1 MRDVKINTS
10 LVTLLDVLECT
21 IEKKINEHGMAVIS
35 GHIKSNKEEKV
46 MEKLKKGDC
55 FANILITDEEGK
67 EEEVFYGIVQKAE
80 TLTVGGLKKITI
92 YMKGSTVLL
101 DCKERTRTFQDKN
114 MTYDTLLSQ
123 AEKENDAKHLMR
135 IGRGENIKDIIVQY
149 KETNWQFIKRM
160 ASRLGSFVMP
170 YYKGEGIRYYIG
182 LDTTG
187 KAKEIDVM
195 EYSMV
200 SDMEE
205 YLYKKKNN
213 VEGISE
219 KDTISYIVKTRDY
232 ADLGE
237 SIQFQGR
244 TWYVYK
250 EKSTLDGGELV
261 HTYQLRS
268 KGGFSQVRQYDTQ
281 LIGASLEGHILDVKT
296 DKVKVCMNVDGTQD
310 IGTAK
315 WFCYSTIYSSP
326 DGSGWYCMPE
336 KNDRVRLYF
345 PSEKEEEGY
354 IISSIHVGGS
364 ASGEKSDSSSSAGG
378 SSGSGSSSAPRTNPD
393 NKSIMNKYNKQLEL
407 TPTSITMTNN
417 NGMTIK
423 LDDEEGIYIIS
434 DKDVVIE
441 AEENLAIASVT
452 ESLSVEAK
460 ESIEMIQ
467 GDTKITMKEDI
478 VVEGAEVKIQ

>member
-1 MRDVKINTS
+1 
-10 LVTLLDVLECT
+10 
-21 IEKKINEHGMAVIS
+21 
-35 GHIKSNKEEKV
+35 

-55 FANILITDEEGK
+55 FANITITDEKGK
-67 EEEVFYGIVQKAE
+67 EEEIFYGIVEKAE
-80 TLTVGGLKKITI
+80 IFTVGGLKKITLCLA
-92 YMKGSTVLL
+92 GSTKLL
-101 DCKERTRTFQDKN
+101 DCMERNRTFQDRN
-114 MTYDTLLSQ
+114 MTYDSLLGK
-123 AEKENDAKHLMR
+123 AEKENGAKHLMR
-135 IGRGENIKDIIVQY
+135 VGREEITKDIIVQY

-170 YYKGEGIRYYIG
+170 YFKGGGIRYYIG
-182 LDTTG
+182 LDITA
-187 KAKEIDVM
+187 KAKDIHVM

-200 SDMEE
+200 HDMEE
-205 YLYKKKNN
+205 YLYKKKNK
-213 VEGISE
+213 VEEISE
-219 KDTISYIVKTRDY
+219 KDAISYIVKTRDY
-232 ADLGE
+232 FDLGD
-237 SIQFQGR
+237 SIQFCGR
-244 TWYVYK
+244 IWYIYNSK
-250 EKSTLDGGELV
+250 TTLDGSELV
-261 HTYQLRS
+261 HIYQLRS
-268 KGGFSQVRQYDTQ
+268 KGGFCQVKKYNTQ

-315 WFCYSTIYSSP
+315 WFFYSTVYSSP

-345 PSEKEEEGY
+345 PTEKEEEGY
-354 IISSIHVGGS
+354 IISSIHVSGS
-364 ASGEKSDSSSSAGG
+364 I
-378 SSGSGSSSAPRTNPD
+378 SGSGSSGGTSSGSSNAPRTNPD

-423 LDDEEGIYIIS
+423 LDDEEGIFIIS

-467 GDTKITMKEDI
+467 GDTQITMKEEI

>member
-1 MRDVKINTS
+1 MRDVKISTS
-10 LVTLLDVLECT
+10 LVSLLDILECT
-21 IEKKINEHGMAVIS
+21 IEKKINEHGKAVIS

-46 MEKLKKGDC
+46 MEKLKMGDC
-55 FANILITDEEGK
+55 FANITITDEDGK
-67 EEEVFYGIVQKAE
+67 EEEVFYGLVQKAE
-80 TLTVGGLKKITI
+80 ILTVGGLKKITI
-92 YMKGSTVLL
+92 HMAGSTMLL

-114 MTYDTLLSQ
+114 MTYDMLLGK
-123 AEKENDAKHLMR
+123 AEKENSAKHLMR
-135 IGRGENIKDIIVQY
+135 IGRGDTIKDIIVQY
-149 KETNWQFIKRM
+149 KETNWEFIKRI
-160 ASRLGSFVMP
+160 ASRMGSFAMP

-182 LDTTG
+182 LDTTQ
-187 KAKEIDVM
+187 KAREIDAM
-195 EYSMV
+195 EYSIV
-200 SDMEE
+200 NDMEE

-219 KDTISYIVKTRDY
+219 KDASSYIVKTREY
-232 ADLGE
+232 FDLGE
-237 SIQFQGR
+237 GIQFQGR

-250 EKSTLDGGELV
+250 AKSVLEGSELV

-268 KGGFSQVRQYDTQ
+268 KGGFSQVRQYDTK
-281 LIGASLEGHILDVKT
+281 LIGASLEGHILDVRT
-296 DKVKVCMNVDGTQD
+296 DKVKVCMKVDGTQD
-310 IGTAK
+310 IETAK
-315 WFCYSTIYSSP
+315 WFFYSTVYSSP

-345 PSEKEEEGY
+345 PTEKEEEGY
-354 IISSIHVGGS
+354 IISSIHVGTS
-364 ASGEKSDSSSSAGG
+364 ASGTESVSSSSG
-378 SSGSGSSSAPRTNPD
+378 SSNAPRTNPD

-423 LDDEEGIYIIS
+423 LDDEKGIYIIS
-434 DKDVVIE
+434 DKDVVIK

-452 ESLSVEAK
+452 EGLSVEAK

-467 GDTKITMKEDI
+467 GDTKITMKEEI